1 MKKKQMMNKI
11 YKHLLAASLLMTG
24 GTAMAQTLNSAY
36 FTDYYKFRH
45 DMNPAFENKQN
56 YIIFPAL
63 GNINVNLQ
71 GNFGMD
77 HILGKTSK
85 EFIPLSS
92 NASIALGM
100 SVTW

>member
-1 MKKKQMMNKI
+1 
-11 YKHLLAASLLMTG
+11 
-24 GTAMAQTLNSAY
+24 
-36 FTDYYKFRH
+36 
-45 DMNPAFENKQN
+45 
-56 YIIFPAL
+56 
-63 GNINVNLQ
+63 
-71 GNFGMD
+71 MD

>member
-1 MKKKQMMNKI
+1 M
-11 YKHLLAASLLMTG
+11 Y
-24 GTAMAQTLNSAY
+24 
-36 FTDYYKFRH
+36 
-45 DMNPAFENKQN
+45 PAFYNQQH
-56 YIIFPAL
+56 YITFSSL
-63 GNINVNLQ
+63 CNINVNLQ